1 MSSDA
6 EISASIAYTDGV
18 TTLILHNAR
27 LIDGTGADPVS
38 DAVVVI
44 DDGKITY
51 AGSNSSAPQV
61 DESTTPIRIDVGGNT
76 VTPGFFDCHVHLS
89 LPGTKGSPIMAAMV
103 PQSYRYFEILDRL
116 TATIGAGVT
125 TVRDLMGVDVGVR
138 DAVAHGIIEGPR
150 LLVADKM
157 FSQTGGHADF
167 HIPSGLDGT
176 GLIGGLIVDSVDEA
190 RRHAR
195 ALLRDGVDLLK
206 VASSGGVTSPSDDP
220 DWLGARTEIVAAL
233 VEEAANYGGRKVAAH
248 AIGLAGIQAAVQGGA
263 HSIEH
268 GYALTDELRT
278 EMVQRGQF
286 LVPTLIETLK
296 PDTATPQAVAKS
308 TKWHALAHESIQAS
322 VEAGIKVAVGTDAG
336 LVPDH
341 GDNLGELG
349 CLVKFGGMSPMQ
361 ALVAATK
368 TSAELCGVDDTLGT
382 LEAGKLADIVVVKG
396 DPLADIDS
404 LTDHDNILLVLKE
417 GKSAINRGGFSI

>member
-1 MSSDA
+1 MSGTTESA
-6 EISASIAYTDGV
+6 EAVEQTGSV
-18 TTLILHNAR
+18 TTTIVHNAR
-27 LIDGTGADPVS
+27 LIDGTGT
-38 DAVVVI
+38 DAVADAVIVI

-51 AGSNSSAPQV
+51 AGTSAGAPQI
-61 DESTTPIRIDVGGNT
+61 DGSTNPVRVDVGGNT
-76 VTPGFFDCHVHLS
+76 VLPGFFDCHVHLS
-89 LPGTKGSPIMAAMV
+89 LPGTKGSPVMAAMV
-103 PQSYRYFEILDRL
+103 PESYRFFELIGRL
-116 TATIGAGVT
+116 KTTVAAGVT

-138 DAVAHGIIEGPR
+138 DAVEHGLVEGPR

-176 GLIGGLIVDSVDEA
+176 GLIGGVIVDSVDEA
-190 RRHAR
+190 RKEAR
-195 ALLRDGVDLLK
+195 VLLREGVDVLK
-206 VASSGGVTSPSDDP
+206 IASSGGVTSPSDDP

-233 VEEAANYGGRKVAAH
+233 VEEAHNYGGRKVAAH
-248 AIGLAGIQAAVQGGA
+248 AIGLAGIRAAVQGGVQ
-263 HSIEH
+263 SVEH

-278 EMVQRGQF
+278 EMVERGQF

-341 GDNLGELG
+341 GDTLAELG
-349 CLVKFGGMSPMQ
+349 CLVKFGGMTPMQ
-361 ALVAATK
+361 AIVAGTK
-368 TSAELCGVDDTLGT
+368 TSAELCDVADSLGT
-382 LEAGKLADIVVVKG
+382 LEAGKLADVVVVKG

-404 LTDHDNILLVLKE
+404 LADKDNILLVLKE
-417 GKSAINRGGFSI
+417 GKTASNRGGYTV